1 MKSHNVS
8 KDPVSIHS
16 TTGTAG
22 AGHCSDGGL
31 TNPVGPASTYRSREK
46 GREEWGLPPREALR
60 SLARTYLEQQAV
72 HWPGLLGTAAVPEAT
87 EATIDAMAAAFERRF
102 RTQLIDAF
110 EPAGV
115 PARWRSLGGAY
126 TRFSDEGSN
135 PRSLNQQLVNI
146 LARARR
152 DDVFIPWAYVCGDAA
167 ISGTLACRRGYL
179 LLKTIVEQR
188 SKTQVEWLVIDELSR
203 TNRNVIESLRLNE
216 LVRRA
221 GVRLVG
227 ASDSFDSA
235 SEQSKILLSI
245 MATMHE
251 MQIDQNASR
260 VKRGMGDA
268 FEQGRLVQ
276 PPGFGYRLVPFV
288 DANGNPVKTRKG
300 TDAKRAEINPEEA
313 AWIVRGAEMIAHEGK
328 SPADVAKLF
337 NAEKVSGKATWSD
350 VRVRRLYYRERL
362 VGEEVLRKTKQV
374 CDRETGHVDVI
385 QRDRKEWIARDMPDL
400 RILSDE
406 LAEAVKAKLGEGA
419 KRFGKKAAELAL
431 AGEKASRVDVY
442 PKVLVRP
449 VCGGCGAPM
458 VLGRSTGKYKSFFC
472 CNAVY
477 GAHDCKN
484 RGYKSARI
492 IDEAVLGAISAA
504 IFTEEFTAE
513 LTKEVNAALAA
524 AARRPKGSTV
534 KLEREIAKREQQI
547 ARVNRNLEEM
557 GDDAAI
563 KAIIR
568 KVAEMERDLESL
580 RAQLVAERRRNQS
593 PPVTRVKE
601 KDVLA
606 ELNQLRDVL
615 LSDVGTAAMVLKT
628 LVGDVVIE
636 TRTVEGQAK
645 PQMVA
650 RFTIDAVSV
659 IAALQRR
666 KGGGVDD
673 PTTDIWEFL
682 NTDRWI
688 MLGKASCSRR
698 EFVIA
703 LRRTPKYEAMLPQI
717 VEMSDAGSGTDLI
730 SRALGIG
737 AEVVRDALSM
747 NRTGKRPPVRGDS
760 RQRRPRHP
768 RQPFEPKYRQIAAE
782 VDRRRKAGEGF
793 DRLAREMNV
802 SRGTVLRAY
811 DFANRDEAAAAA
823 RKGRKPRRPPHRWSE
838 ESRAATRKPRGV
850 NHGQEHL

>member
-1 MKSHNVS
+1 MAMKSHNVS

-22 AGHCSDGGL
+22 AGHRSDGGL

-615 LSDVGTAAMVLKT
+615 LSDVGTAAIVLKT

-823 RKGRKPRRPPHRWSE
+823 REGRKPTRPPYKWSD
-838 ESRAATRKPRGV
+838 ESRAAKRKSRGA
-850 NHGQEHL
+850 

>member
-1 MKSHNVS
+1 MKSHNVC

-22 AGHCSDGGL
+22 AGHRSDGGL

-60 SLARTYLEQQAV
+60 SLARTYVEQQAV

-557 GDDAAI
+557 EGDAAI

-615 LSDVGTAAMVLKT
+615 LSDVGTAAIVLKT

-682 NTDRWI
+682 NTDRWT
-688 MLGKASCSRR
+688 MLGKALCSRR
-698 EFVIA
+698 EFVIS
-703 LRRTPKYEAMLPQI
+703 LRRTPKYEVMLQQI
-717 VEMSDAGSGTDLI
+717 VEMADAGAGIDLI

-737 AEVVRDALSM
+737 AEVVRDALHLHQ
-747 NRTGKRPPVRGDS
+747 TGKRPPGRVDGRR
-760 RQRRPRHP
+760 RQRRQPG
-768 RQPFEPKYRQIAAE
+768 QPFEPKYRQIAVE

-793 DRLAREMNV
+793 DRLAREMKV
-802 SRGTVLRAY
+802 SRGTILRAY

-823 RKGRKPRRPPHRWSE
+823 REGRQPRRPPNKWSD
-838 ESRAATRKPRGV
+838 ESRAAKRKPRGA
-850 NHGQEHL
+850 

>member
-135 PRSLNQQLVNI
+135 PRSLNQQLSNI

-260 VKRGMGDA
+260 VNRGMGDA
-268 FEQGRLVQ
+268 FEQ
-276 PPGFGYRLVPFV
+276 PPGFGYTLVPFA
-288 DANGNPVKTRKG
+288 DNAGNPVKTRKG
-300 TDAKRAEINPEEA
+300 TDAKRAEVDPEQA
-313 AWIVRGAEMIAHEGK
+313 AWIVRGAEMIAYEGR

-337 NAEKVSGKATWSD
+337 NAEKASGKATWTD
-350 VRVRRLYYRERL
+350 GRVRSLYYRDRL
-362 VGEEVLRKTKQV
+362 VGKEVFRKTKQV
-374 CDRETGHVDVI
+374 RDRETGHVDVI
-385 QRDRKEWIARDMPDL
+385 EREEGEWMDRDMPHL
-400 RILSDE
+400 RILTDA
-406 LAEAVKAKLGEGA
+406 LAAAVRAKLGEGA
-419 KRFGKKAAELAL
+419 RRFGKKAAELAQ
-431 AGEKASRVDVY
+431 AGQGVSRVDVY

-472 CNAVY
+472 LNAVY

-492 IDEAVLGAISAA
+492 IDEAVLGAVSAA
-504 IFTEEFTAE
+504 VFTEEFTAE

-557 GDDAAI
+557 EGDAAI

-580 RAQLVAERRRNQS
+580 RAELVAERRRNQS

-615 LSDVGTAAMVLKT
+615 LSDVGTEATVLKT
-628 LVGDVVIE
+628 LVGDVVIAA
-636 TRTVEGQAK
+636 RKVQGQAK
-645 PQMVA
+645 PEMVA
-650 RFTIDAVSV
+650 RFTIDAVSA
-659 IAALQRR
+659 IAALRR
-666 KGGGVDD
+666 GKGGGVDD
-673 PTTDIWEFL
+673 PTTDVWEFL
-682 NTDRWI
+682 STDRWT

-698 EFVIA
+698 EFVIS
-703 LRRTPKYEAMLPQI
+703 LRRTPKYEAMLRQI
-717 VEMSDAGSGTDLI
+717 VEMANAGSGIDLI
-730 SRALGIG
+730 SRALGIR
-737 AEVVRDALSM
+737 AEVVRDALYLHQ
-747 NRTGKRPPVRGDS
+747 TGKRPPARGDS
-760 RQRRPRHP
+760 RRRQRR
-768 RQPFEPKYRQIAAE
+768 QPGQSFEPKYRQIAVE

-793 DRLAREMNV
+793 DRLAREMKV
-802 SRGTVLRAY
+802 SRGTILRAY
-811 DFANRDEAAAAA
+811 DFANPNEAAAAA
-823 RKGRKPRRPPHRWSE
+823 REGRKPLRPPYKWSE
-838 ESRAATRKPRGV
+838 EFRASRHESRS
-850 NHGQEHL
+850 

>member
-1 MKSHNVS
+1 M
-8 KDPVSIHS
+8 
-16 TTGTAG
+16 
-22 AGHCSDGGL
+22 
-31 TNPVGPASTYRSREK
+31 
-46 GREEWGLPPREALR
+46 
-60 SLARTYLEQQAV
+60 
-72 HWPGLLGTAAVPEAT
+72 
-87 EATIDAMAAAFERRF
+87 
-102 RTQLIDAF
+102 
-110 EPAGV
+110 
-115 PARWRSLGGAY
+115 
-126 TRFSDEGSN
+126 
-135 PRSLNQQLVNI
+135 
-146 LARARR
+146 
-152 DDVFIPWAYVCGDAA
+152 FIPWEYVCGDAA

-300 TDAKRAEINPEEA
+300 TDAKRAEINNEEA

-419 KRFGKKAAELAL
+419 KRFGKKAAELVL

-458 VLGRSTGKYKSFFC
+458 VLGRSTGQYKSFFC

-492 IDEAVLGAISAA
+492 IDEAVLGAVSAA
-504 IFTEEFTAE
+504 IFSEDFTAE
-513 LTKEVNAALAA
+513 LTKEANAALAA

-580 RAQLVAERRRNQS
+580 RAELVAERRRNQS
-593 PPVTRVKE
+593 PPVARVKE

-615 LSDVGTAAMVLKT
+615 LSDVGTAATVLKS

-636 TRTVEGQAK
+636 GRTVEGQPK

-650 RFTIDAVSV
+650 RFTIDAVSA
-659 IAALQRR
+659 IAALRR
-666 KGGGVDD
+666 GKGGGVDD
-673 PTTDIWEFL
+673 PTADVWEFL
-682 NTDRWI
+682 NTDRWT
-688 MLGKASCSRR
+688 MLGKALCSRR
-698 EFVIA
+698 EFVIS
-703 LRRTPKYEAMLPQI
+703 LQRTPKYEAMLPEI
-717 VEMSDAGSGTDLI
+717 VAMAVAADVANPASRSSRSIRRSPQRWTAAGRQGRHSTVW
-730 SRALGIG
+730 
-737 AEVVRDALSM
+737 AER
-747 NRTGKRPPVRGDS
+747 
-760 RQRRPRHP
+760 
-768 RQPFEPKYRQIAAE
+768 
-782 VDRRRKAGEGF
+782 
-793 DRLAREMNV
+793 
-802 SRGTVLRAY
+802 
-811 DFANRDEAAAAA
+811 
-823 RKGRKPRRPPHRWSE
+823 
-838 ESRAATRKPRGV
+838 
-850 NHGQEHL
+850 

>member
-1 MKSHNVS
+1 MKSRDVS
-8 KDPVSIHS
+8 KDSVSIRP
-16 TTGTAG
+16 TAGTAG
-22 AGHCSDGGL
+22 SGHRSSDGR
-31 TNPVGPASTYRSREK
+31 TNPAAPALPYRSQEK
-46 GREEWGLPPREALR
+46 GREEWGLPSVESLR
-60 SLARTYLEQQAV
+60 SLARTYLEQQAI
-72 HWPGLLGTAAVPEAT
+72 HWPGLVGTPAVPVVAEPA
-87 EATIDAMAAAFERRF
+87 IDTMAAAFERRF
-102 RTQLIDAF
+102 RTQSIDLF

-126 TRFSDEGSN
+126 ARFSDEGSN

-152 DDVFIPWAYVCGDAA
+152 DDVFIPWEYVCGDAA

-179 LLKTIVEQR
+179 LLKAIVEQR
-188 SKTQVEWLVIDELSR
+188 GQTHVEWLVIDELSR

-235 SEQSKILLSI
+235 NEQSKILLSM

-260 VKRGMGDA
+260 VNRGMSDA

-288 DANGNPVKTRKG
+288 DANGNTVKTRKG
-300 TDAKRAEINPEEA
+300 TDAKRAEVDPKQA

-350 VRVRRLYYRERL
+350 ARVRRLYHRERL
-362 VGEEVLRKTKQV
+362 VGKEFRQKTKQLR
-374 CDRETGHVDVI
+374 DRETGHVDVI
-385 QRDRKEWIARDMPDL
+385 ERDRSEWMERDMPHM

-406 LAEAVKAKLGEGA
+406 LAEAVQAKLGEGA
-419 KRFGKKAAELAL
+419 KRFGKKAAELSL
-431 AGEKASRVDVY
+431 AGQKVSRVDVY

-449 VCGGCGAPM
+449 LCGGCGAPM
-458 VLGRSTGKYKSFFC
+458 VLGRSKGKYKSFFC
-472 CNAVY
+472 LNALH
-477 GAHDCKN
+477 GAHDCTN
-484 RGYKSARI
+484 PGYKSARI
-492 IDEAVLGAISAA
+492 IDEAVLSAVSAA

-513 LTKEVNAALAA
+513 LSDEVNAVLAA
-524 AARRPKGSTV
+524 AACRPKGSTV
-534 KLEREIAKREQQI
+534 KLEREIAKRERQI
-547 ARVNRNLEEM
+547 ARVNRNLEELE
-557 GDDAAI
+557 GDAAI
-563 KAIIR
+563 KAVIR
-568 KVAEMERDLESL
+568 KVAEMERELEAL
-580 RAQLVAERRRNQS
+580 RAELVAERRRNQS

-606 ELNQLRDVL
+606 ELNRLRDVL
-615 LSDVGTAAMVLKT
+615 LSDVGTAAPVLKA

-636 TRTVEGQAK
+636 ARTVGGQSK

-650 RFTIDAVSV
+650 RFTIDAVPA
-659 IAALQRR
+659 IAALRR
-666 KGGGVDD
+666 GKAVGADD
-673 PTTDIWEFL
+673 PTADLWEFL

-688 MLGKASCSRR
+688 MLGKAPRGCRD
-698 EFVIA
+698 VVV
-703 LRRTPKYEAMLPQI
+703 LLNRTPKYAVMLPQI
-717 VEMSDAGSGTDLI
+717 VEMAEAGSGIDLI

-737 AEVVRDALSM
+737 AEVVRDALYLH
-747 NRTGKRPPVRGDS
+747 RTGKRPPGRIDG
-760 RQRRPRHP
+760 RRRRPRKP
-768 RQPFEPKYRQIAAE
+768 GQPFLPRYKQIAAE

-793 DRLAREMNV
+793 DRLAREMKV

-823 RKGRKPRRPPHRWSE
+823 REGWKPTRPPYKWSD
-838 ESRAATRKPRGV
+838 ESRAAKRKSRGA
-850 NHGQEHL
+850 